1 MRFTLHQ
8 CSIGEEK
15 KDSKC
20 VFALASGL
28 FFSSSQTYSRQ
39 RSFFCEKFCV
49 VETGTEKKPEAHFQA
64 LHTVSGNECDIATFP
79 FLSLI
84 RIVGWKSCFS
94 LHIHRMCTLC
104 NESKRKEKCQ
114 NLNPTAAGWLSHE
127 TDYSSSSGY
136 AGIHCYTF
144 VHLHRFIGVVALW
157 LRTELCLHVLAC
169 ILNERETCW
178 NAHKFSNQSSNE
190 TLHRSNAI
198 GSCAVAATLIHH
210 SHNFARSRFKPTA
223 SNRNRS
229 LCFSVLI
236 YTIVL

>member
-1 MRFTLHQ
+1 MCLCSCFRSVFFLITNIFTSALFFLRKVL
-8 CSIGEEK
+8 CCWNRYEK
-15 KDSKC
+15 KTGSTFSG
-20 VFALASGL
+20 FAHSLWKRMRYSN
-28 FFSSSQTYSRQ
+28 FSIFILDTYR
-39 RSFFCEKFCV
+39 CM
-49 VETGTEKKPEAHFQA
+49 KKLLLSTHPPDVYALQA
-64 LHTVSGNECDIATFP
+64 
-79 FLSLI
+79 
-84 RIVGWKSCFS
+84 
-94 LHIHRMCTLC
+94 
-104 NESKRKEKCQ
+104 KRKEKCQ
-114 NLNPTAAGWLSHE
+114 NLNPTAVGLLSHE

-198 GSCAVAATLIHH
+198 GSCAVAATLLHH

-236 YTIVL
+236 YTMVL